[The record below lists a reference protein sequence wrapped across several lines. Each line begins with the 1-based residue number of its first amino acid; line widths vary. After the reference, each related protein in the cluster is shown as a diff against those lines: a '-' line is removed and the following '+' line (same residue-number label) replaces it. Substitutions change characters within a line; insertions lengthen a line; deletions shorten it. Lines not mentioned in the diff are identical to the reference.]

1 MFRTNSRDVTLKTLR
16 LFKLF
21 YKLNTLVGSTEGKF
35 HKLLASS
42 LEIPVI
48 ISSNWGKGVLS
59 YSGRHASK
67 VIGFTRSEGLSL
79 PFSADAM
86 VHPVSDNELKQIV
99 AATTLNKIFFMISN
113 WFRSIF
119 RTTQLFS
126 PSATDSVAPGVT
138 GKQLDFGT
146 LKLNSQQS
154 SIELEVSLFKTKAVP
169 NWYSSWML
177 ASIGS
182 LSPSNWKIKGL
193 ILNSFEIFFDL
204 KVGPFHIQKFLWFH
218 SPRIFEI

>member
-1 MFRTNSRDVTLKTLR
+1 
-16 LFKLF
+16 
-21 YKLNTLVGSTEGKF
+21 
-35 HKLLASS
+35 
-42 LEIPVI
+42 
-48 ISSNWGKGVLS
+48 
-59 YSGRHASK
+59 
-67 VIGFTRSEGLSL
+67 
-79 PFSADAM
+79 M

-169 NWYSSWML
+169 N
-177 ASIGS
+177 
-182 LSPSNWKIKGL
+182 
-193 ILNSFEIFFDL
+193 
-204 KVGPFHIQKFLWFH
+204 
-218 SPRIFEI
+218 